1 MPDGSGVASS
11 PRNYHS
17 DHWSGEFVVNSAASQ
32 SLSLARAASVVAE
45 LTGGHRPN
53 PATLYRMAMSG
64 RLEHRRFGRRI
75 LTSREAVLRLI
86 ESFNAPKP
94 APLSRPEPR
103 ADVQQAGAEA
113 ADRIA
118 RSEG

>member
-1 MPDGSGVASS
+1 MTEPCWNVSLSQ
-11 PRNYHS
+11 
-17 DHWSGEFVVNSAASQ
+17 AASIIQ
-32 SLSLARAASVVAE
+32 EHL
-45 LTGGHRPN
+45 GHRPN
-53 PATLYRMAMSG
+53 PATLFRQAQAG

-75 LTSREAVLRLI
+75 LTSREAVIRLV

-94 APLSRPEPR
+94 APTAQREPR

-113 ADRIA
+113 AERIA

>member
-1 MPDGSGVASS
+1 MTE
-11 PRNYHS
+11 PRFS
-17 DHWSGEFVVNSAASQ
+17 VSLAQAASIIEDH
-32 SLSLARAASVVAE
+32 L
-45 LTGGHRPN
+45 GHRPN
-53 PATLYRMAMSG
+53 PATLFRMAMSG

-75 LTSREAVLRLI
+75 LTSREAVVRLV

-94 APLSRPEPR
+94 APTARPEPR

-113 ADRIA
+113 AERIE

>member
-1 MPDGSGVASS
+1 V
-11 PRNYHS
+11 
-17 DHWSGEFVVNSAASQ
+17 FAARQESFN
-32 SLSLARAASVVAE
+32 LSLCQAASVVAE
-45 LTGGHRPN
+45 IAGHRPN

-94 APLSRPEPR
+94 APTAQPEPR

-113 ADRIA
+113 AERIA

>member
-1 MPDGSGVASS
+1 MATTHNTGL
-11 PRNYHS
+11 
-17 DHWSGEFVVNSAASQ
+17 
-32 SLSLARAASVVAE
+32 SLSLTQAASLVAE
-45 LTGGHRPN
+45 TTGHRPN

-94 APLSRPEPR
+94 APTAQGEPR

-113 ADRIA
+113 AERIA

>member
-1 MPDGSGVASS
+1 MNEPV
-11 PRNYHS
+11 
-17 DHWSGEFVVNSAASQ
+17 WKE
-32 SLSLARAASVVAE
+32 SLCRAASIVHE
-45 LTGGHRPN
+45 QTGHRPN

-86 ESFNAPKP
+86 ESFNAPKQ
-94 APLSRPEPR
+94 APTARPEPR

-113 ADRIA
+113 AARIA
-118 RSEG
+118 GSEG

>member
-1 MPDGSGVASS
+1 MQE
-11 PRNYHS
+11 PRWNTS
-17 DHWSGEFVVNSAASQ
+17 LSQAASITED
-32 SLSLARAASVVAE
+32 V
-45 LTGGHRPN
+45 TGHRPN

-94 APLSRPEPR
+94 APTQQHQPR

-113 ADRIA
+113 AERIA

>member
-1 MPDGSGVASS
+1 MPEPGFSVSLS
-11 PRNYHS
+11 Q
-17 DHWSGEFVVNSAASQ
+17 AASIIEDH
-32 SLSLARAASVVAE
+32 L
-45 LTGGHRPN
+45 GHRPN

-94 APLSRPEPR
+94 APTARAEPR

-113 ADRIA
+113 AERIA

>member
-1 MPDGSGVASS
+1 VSE
-11 PRNYHS
+11 PRWNVS
-17 DHWSGEFVVNSAASQ
+17 LSQAASIIQ
-32 SLSLARAASVVAE
+32 EYL
-45 LTGGHRPN
+45 GHRPN
-53 PATLYRMAMSG
+53 PATLFRQAMAG

-75 LTSREAVLRLI
+75 LTSREAVLRLV

-94 APLSRPEPR
+94 APTAQREPR

-118 RSEG
+118 RLEG